1 MGKLDATYHVTY
13 CINTFYV
20 CLEVV
25 VNLDKSIVLYPCIFK
40 VQTADIRLSAYG
52 DYGFVALYDG
62 LNSAFFNTDVVR
74 AYLGHL

>member
-1 MGKLDATYHVTY
+1 MGKLNATYHVTY
-13 CINTFYV
+13 CINTLYV
-20 CLEVV
+20 CLESI

-52 DYGFVALYDG
+52 DYGFVTLYDG
-62 LNSAFFNTDVVR
+62 FHSALFNTDVVR